1 MVWDNKRTFGG
12 KSKAGFSPLYT
23 KIYSRWSKDFNV
35 TEKKETMKVMDEI
48 WVNRFITLVLETSFQ
63 NKT

>member
-1 MVWDNKRTFGG
+1 MLQK
-12 KSKAGFSPLYT
+12 
-23 KIYSRWSKDFNV
+23 
-35 TEKKETMKVMDEI
+35 KKETMKVMDEI